1 MNNLL
6 SSEAVQDFCHKSYE
20 VFKHVVRF
28 SQSRIKFLVE
38 YAVDSLAMVKFTFY
52 IEQTLT

>member
-6 SSEAVQDFCHKSYE
+6 SSETVQDFCHKSYE

-38 YAVDSLAMVKFTFY
+38 YAIDSLAMVKFTFY